1 MPRVSLEIIQEIIY
15 KLLNNKAPSL
25 DKILNK
31 ALKLI
36 APTIK
41 EELILVVY
49 NYLASRTLLEYLKEL
64 YTIVLCKE
72 GKKDYS
78 LLGSYQ
84 LIALKNTLSK
94 VIKKHVANTIA
105 DAVEAHSLLPQNQI
119 GARKKYLILLVVGL
133 LSSYIQIVQRVK
145 YRYIVLILSL
155 NLARVFNN
163 ISYNRLLYIL

>member
-36 APTIK
+36 APTMK
-41 EELILVVY
+41 EELVLVVY
-49 NYLASRTLLEYLKEL
+49 NCLTSRTLLEYLKEL
-64 YTIVLCKE
+64 YTIVLYKE

-84 LIALKNTLSK
+84 LITLKNTLSK
-94 VIKKHVANTIA
+94 VIKKYVANAIA
-105 DAVEAHSLLPQNQI
+105 DTAEAHSLLLQNQI
-119 GARKKYLILLVVGL
+119 GVSKKYLTLLVVGL
-133 LSSYIQIVQRVK
+133 LSSYIQTAQRVK
-145 YRYIVLILSL
+145 HRCVVLILSL